1 MDCSIRF
8 EHVSF
13 SYPDGT
19 SALADVSFGIKRNDR
34 VALFGKNGSGKST
47 LFLTLL
53 GFLSPETGTI
63 YVDNRELGKDSLQDV
78 RAKIGLVFQNPDDQL
93 FCPTIYDDVEFGP
106 WNFGLDKHEREHI
119 VESSLREMDL
129 WHKKSRAPHHLSWGE
144 KRRAALATVFAMKP
158 DILLLD
164 EPTAYL
170 DPPSI
175 RDLYRL
181 LNCYEGTIILAT
193 HDSEFAGAL
202 CDKALVMTDG
212 KIGFHGDIEILLN
225 DSNLM
230 RAFNLHHDLNDAA
243 NT

>member
-8 EHVSF
+8 EHVIIF
-13 SYPDGT
+13 IPGWHIR
-19 SALADVSFGIKRNDR
+19 AGRRFIRHQKKRPC
-34 VALFGKNGSGKST
+34 VALFGKNGSGN
-47 LFLTLL
+47 LHCFLHYSV
-53 GFLSPETGTI
+53 FSRPETGTI

-106 WNFGLDKHEREHI
+106 WNFGLDKHERERI
-119 VESSLREMDL
+119 VNRVYER
-129 WHKKSRAPHHLSWGE
+129 WICGIRKSRAPHHLSWGE

-181 LNCYEGTIILAT
+181 LNCYERNNYPCNA
-193 HDSEFAGAL
+193 
-202 CDKALVMTDG
+202 
-212 KIGFHGDIEILLN
+212 
-225 DSNLM
+225 
-230 RAFNLHHDLNDAA
+230 
-243 NT
+243 